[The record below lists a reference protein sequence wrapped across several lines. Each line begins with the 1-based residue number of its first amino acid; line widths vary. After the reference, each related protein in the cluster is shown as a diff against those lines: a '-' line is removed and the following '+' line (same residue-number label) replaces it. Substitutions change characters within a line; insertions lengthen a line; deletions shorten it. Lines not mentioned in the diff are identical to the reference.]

1 MLLEHTLTF
10 KLNITNKG
18 GNNMAQTFKFKDGK
32 FTESSSDEASV
43 LFFHSLSSEGK
54 QEYVARFNLPS
65 DVFALDEI
73 PSVAPRFEEIPH
85 QDSDDSL
92 VVVFSNVSNGNND
105 IPVEDR
111 FETLTFILQN
121 EQLFCFLQED
131 SVFDQNLIHHYKD
144 KFDSIES
151 VLVYA
156 GILMYSNLY
165 AELQQQKAA
174 IDDLNNK
181 AKNSTSGDVLRKVA
195 DTERNLVILEHTI
208 ETLDETVSELLAT
221 ETFTNKLDNSALEYD
236 LKWYN
241 RQVIKLVHV
250 YRDLLDSVSS
260 LFSDLVSD
268 NLNKLMKFLNSLSL
282 VLASASLI
290 SEFWGI
296 NAGGLP
302 GENSDYGTL
311 GVLILVVIST
321 ASMAIFLKK
330 KDYF

>member
-1 MLLEHTLTF
+1 MVQTF
-10 KLNITNKG
+10 KLDDSEQ
-18 GNNMAQTFKFKDGK
+18 AKF
-32 FTESSSDEASV
+32 
-43 LFFHSLSSEGK
+43 LIFHSDSHQDE
-54 QEYVARFNLPS
+54 QDYVNQFNLPN
-65 DVFALDEI
+65 DVFALDDI
-73 PSVAPRFEEIPH
+73 SAVAPRFEEIPQ
-85 QDSDDSL
+85 QDADNSL
-92 VVVFSNVSNGNND
+92 IVVLSNVTSRNND
-105 IPVEDR
+105 VPVEDR
-111 FETLTFILQN
+111 LETLTFILQDN
-121 EQLFCFLQED
+121 TLLLFLKEG
-131 SVFDQNLIHHYKD
+131 STFDRNLLHQYMD
-144 KFDSIES
+144 KFDSIAS
-151 VLVYA
+151 ILVYA
-156 GILMYSNLY
+156 RILMYSNLHD
-165 AELQQQKAA
+165 ELQQQKAA

>member
-1 MLLEHTLTF
+1 MVQTF
-10 KLNITNKG
+10 KLDSSEQ
-18 GNNMAQTFKFKDGK
+18 ATF
-32 FTESSSDEASV
+32 
-43 LFFHSLSSEGK
+43 LIFHSNSHQDE
-54 QEYVARFNLPS
+54 QDYVNQFNLPN
-65 DVFALDEI
+65 DVFALDDI
-73 PSVAPRFEEIPH
+73 SSVAPRFEEIPQ
-85 QDSDDSL
+85 QDADNSL
-92 VVVFSNVSNGNND
+92 IVVLSNVTSRNND
-105 IPVEDR
+105 VPVEDR
-111 FETLTFILQN
+111 LETLTFILQDN
-121 EQLFCFLQED
+121 TLLLFLKED
-131 SVFDQNLIHHYKD
+131 STFDQNLLHQYKD
-144 KFDSIES
+144 KFDSIAS
-151 VLVYA
+151 ILVYA
-156 GILMYSNLY
+156 GILMYSNLHD
-165 AELQQQKAA
+165 ELQQQKAA

-302 GENSDYGTL
+302 GETSDYGTL

>member
-92 VVVFSNVSNGNND
+92 VVVFSNVSNGNNH

-144 KFDSIES
+144 KFASIES

-208 ETLDETVSELLAT
+208 ETLDETYQS
-221 ETFTNKLDNSALEYD
+221 Y
-236 LKWYN
+236 
-241 RQVIKLVHV
+241 
-250 YRDLLDSVSS
+250 
-260 LFSDLVSD
+260 
-268 NLNKLMKFLNSLSL
+268 
-282 VLASASLI
+282 
-290 SEFWGI
+290 
-296 NAGGLP
+296 
-302 GENSDYGTL
+302 
-311 GVLILVVIST
+311 
-321 ASMAIFLKK
+321 
-330 KDYF
+330 

>member
-1 MLLEHTLTF
+1 MVQTF
-10 KLNITNKG
+10 KLDDSEQ
-18 GNNMAQTFKFKDGK
+18 ATF
-32 FTESSSDEASV
+32 
-43 LFFHSLSSEGK
+43 LIFHSDSHQDE
-54 QEYVARFNLPS
+54 QDYVNQFNLPN
-65 DVFALDEI
+65 DVFALDDI
-73 PSVAPRFEEIPH
+73 SSVAPRFEEIPQ
-85 QDSDDSL
+85 QDADNSL
-92 VVVFSNVSNGNND
+92 IVVLSNVTSRNND

-111 FETLTFILQN
+111 LETLTFILQDN
-121 EQLFCFLQED
+121 TLLLFLKEG
-131 SVFDQNLIHHYKD
+131 STFDQNLLHQYKE
-144 KFDSIES
+144 KFDSVASI
-151 VLVYA
+151 LVYA
-156 GILMYSNLY
+156 GILMYSNLHD
-165 AELQQQKAA
+165 ELQQQKAA

>member
-1 MLLEHTLTF
+1 
-10 KLNITNKG
+10 
-18 GNNMAQTFKFKDGK
+18 MAQTFKFKDGK

-43 LFFHSLSSEGK
+43 LFFRSLSSEDK
-54 QEYVARFNLPS
+54 QDYVERFNLPS

-111 FETLTFILQN
+111 FETLTFILQK

-156 GILMYSNLY
+156 GISMYSNLHD
-165 AELQQQKAA
+165 ELQQQKAA

-282 VLASASLI
+282 VPASASLI

>member
-1 MLLEHTLTF
+1 
-10 KLNITNKG
+10 
-18 GNNMAQTFKFKDGK
+18 MAQTFKFKDGK

-43 LFFHSLSSEGK
+43 LFFRSLSSEDK
-54 QEYVARFNLPS
+54 QDYVERFNLPS

-111 FETLTFILQN
+111 FETLTFILQK

>member
-111 FETLTFILQN
+111 FETLTFILQK

>member
-43 LFFHSLSSEGK
+43 LFFHSLSSEDK
-54 QEYVARFNLPS
+54 QEYVERFNLPS

-111 FETLTFILQN
+111 FETLTFILQK

-144 KFDSIES
+144 KFASIES

-165 AELQQQKAA
+165 AELQQQKAT
-174 IDDLNNK
+174 IDELNEI
-181 AKNSTSGDVLRKVA
+181 AKSSSSGDTLRKVA
-195 DTERNLVILEHTI
+195 DTERNLVFLEHNI
-208 ETLDETVSELLAT
+208 ETLDETVTNLLDSDL
-221 ETFTNKLDNSALEYD
+221 FTSRLNNSALEYD

-268 NLNKLMKFLNSLSL
+268 NLNKIMKFLNSLSL
-282 VLASASLI
+282 VLASTSLV
-290 SEFWGI
+290 SEFWGN

-302 GENSDYGTL
+302 GENSDYGTIM
-311 GVLILVVIST
+311 VLILVLIST
-321 ASMAIFLKK
+321 GSMTLFLKK

>member
-1 MLLEHTLTF
+1 MQDNTLL
-10 KLNITNKG
+10 
-18 GNNMAQTFKFKDGK
+18 
-32 FTESSSDEASV
+32 
-43 LFFHSLSSEGK
+43 LFLKEG
-54 QEYVARFNLPS
+54 S
-65 DVFALDEI
+65 
-73 PSVAPRFEEIPH
+73 
-85 QDSDDSL
+85 
-92 VVVFSNVSNGNND
+92 
-105 IPVEDR
+105 
-111 FETLTFILQN
+111 T
-121 EQLFCFLQED
+121 
-131 SVFDQNLIHHYKD
+131 FDQNLLHQYKD
-144 KFDSIES
+144 KFDCIASI
-151 VLVYA
+151 LVYA
-156 GILMYSNLY
+156 GILMYSNLHD
-165 AELQQQKAA
+165 ELQQQKAA

>member
-1 MLLEHTLTF
+1 M
-10 KLNITNKG
+10 G
-18 GNNMAQTFKFKDGK
+18 QTFKFKDGK

-43 LFFHSLSSEGK
+43 LFFHSLSSKDK
-54 QEYVARFNLPS
+54 QEYVERFNLPS

-165 AELQQQKAA
+165 AELQQQKAT
-174 IDDLNNK
+174 IDELNEI
-181 AKNSTSGDVLRKVA
+181 AKSSSSGDTLRKVA
-195 DTERNLVILEHTI
+195 DTERNLVFLEHNI
-208 ETLDETVSELLAT
+208 ETLDETVTNLLDNDL
-221 ETFTNKLDNSALEYD
+221 FTSRLNNSALEYD

-260 LFSDLVSD
+260 LV
-268 NLNKLMKFLNSLSL
+268 
-282 VLASASLI
+282 

-302 GENSDYGTL
+302 GENSDYGTIM
-311 GVLILVVIST
+311 VLILVLIST
-321 ASMAIFLKK
+321 GSMTLFLKK

>member
-1 MLLEHTLTF
+1 MVQTF
-10 KLNITNKG
+10 KLDNSEQ
-18 GNNMAQTFKFKDGK
+18 AKF
-32 FTESSSDEASV
+32 
-43 LFFHSLSSEGK
+43 LIFHSDSHQDE
-54 QEYVARFNLPS
+54 QDYVNQFNLPN
-65 DVFALDEI
+65 DVFALDDI
-73 PSVAPRFEEIPH
+73 SAVAPRFEEIPQ
-85 QDSDDSL
+85 QDADNSL
-92 VVVFSNVSNGNND
+92 IVVLSNVTSRNND
-105 IPVEDR
+105 VPVEDR
-111 FETLTFILQN
+111 LETLTFILQDN
-121 EQLFCFLQED
+121 TLLLFLKEG
-131 SVFDQNLIHHYKD
+131 STFDRNLLHQYMD
-144 KFDSIES
+144 KFDSIAS
-151 VLVYA
+151 ILVYA
-156 GILMYSNLY
+156 GILMYSNLHD
-165 AELQQQKAA
+165 ELQQQKAA

>member
-43 LFFHSLSSEGK
+43 LFFHSLSSEDK

-111 FETLTFILQN
+111 FETLTFILQK